1 MQDFD
6 ITGSG
11 DVWYARPQL
20 FSSALFAALVR
31 WTLPADIRS
40 IFCFF
45 SAHLNPSALFRIAA
59 CRGRVFPCCTN
70 DWRQYC
76 RLFTSVQ
83 WRMCWVECHWF
94 RVTWMAT
101 QAIQYSTSTWELYQ
115 QKQLLIQDRTVE
127 REVVFSRST
136 SGWMWRYGRTFPR
149 EIAVTDSVELR
160 KKRLA
165 DSRIRAAATM
175 KRRRE
180 AQVIARAQNDD

>member
-1 MQDFD
+1 
-6 ITGSG
+6 
-11 DVWYARPQL
+11 
-20 FSSALFAALVR
+20 
-31 WTLPADIRS
+31 
-40 IFCFF
+40 
-45 SAHLNPSALFRIAA
+45 
-59 CRGRVFPCCTN
+59 
-70 DWRQYC
+70 
-76 RLFTSVQ
+76 
-83 WRMCWVECHWF
+83 
-94 RVTWMAT
+94 MAT